1 MQESLK
7 LSEFLE
13 LIKSTIEMSFGYEGF
28 WVVAELSEWRKSG
41 RHYYGE
47 LIEHDGISKYP
58 VAKIRCNCWAN
69 KADHILRKFSSSTDE
84 QLKSDMKV
92 LLKVSV
98 NYHISF
104 GLSLNIIDIDPA
116 FTLGDRQ
123 ARKLEILQDLTKKG
137 ILEKN
142 KNLNLPKEF
151 TSIAVITSLT
161 AAGKGDFF
169 EEADKLQ
176 SLGLCEFEIFEAKM
190 QGKDCAI
197 SLSNAFSKVMQKP
210 DQYDAIVLIRGGGS
224 QADLDWFNN
233 ILPAESICNS
243 RLPVMVGIGHERDS
257 TVLDDICTKRFDT
270 PSKVVN
276 FIANTIVENAKTA
289 KYDYDSIIKI
299 VKNLA
304 KQNQDQLERVYGD
317 FKNKLDHYLHQ
328 ISQSLEYSYKS
339 VLSVSRGLVKLY
351 SQTVESQYN
360 NIGHNTQNL
369 VKYYNHSVDEY
380 YKQSINISRGITKY
394 YSQTSEYLY
403 KQILSVSIEPTLKR
417 GFSVTM
423 SQDGKYITNYE
434 QAQKYSTLDILY
446 SDGKIPVEVKD
457 NGNTK

>member
-28 WVVAELSEWRKSG
+28 WIVAELSEWRKSG

-47 LIEHDGISKYP
+47 LIEHDGVSKYP

-69 KADHILRKFSSSTDE
+69 KADYILRKFSSSTDE

-151 TSIAVITSLT
+151 TSIAVVTSLT

-169 EEADKLQ
+169 EEADKLE
-176 SLGLCEFEIFEAKM
+176 SLGLCEFDVFEAKM

-197 SLSNAFSKVMQKP
+197 SVSNAFSKIMQKP
-210 DQYDAIVLIRGGGS
+210 DRYDAIVLIRGGGS

-233 ILPAESICNS
+233 ILLAESICNS
-243 RLPVMVGIGHERDS
+243 RLPVLVGIGHERDS

-270 PSKVVN
+270 PSKVIN

-304 KQNQDQLERVYGD
+304 KQNQDQLERVYSD
-317 FKNKLDHYLHQ
+317 FKTKVDHYLYQ
-328 ISQSLEYSYKS
+328 INQSLEYNYKS
-339 VLSVSRGLVKLY
+339 LLSVSRGLVKLY
-351 SQTVESQYN
+351 SQTVESQYS

-417 GFSVTM
+417 GFSVTV
-423 SQDGKYITNYE
+423 SQDGKYITNYK
-434 QAQKYSTLDILY
+434 QAQKYSTLDIVY
-446 SDGKIPVEVKD
+446 SDGKIQVEVK
-457 NGNTK
+457 K

>member
-1 MQESLK
+1 MHESLK

-13 LIKSTIEMSFGYEGF
+13 LIKSTIEMSFSYEGF

-41 RHYYGE
+41 QHYYGE
-47 LIEHDGISKYP
+47 LIEHDGVSKYP

-69 KADHILRKFSSSTDE
+69 KANYILRKFNSSTNE

-142 KNLNLPKEF
+142 KNLSLPKEF

-169 EEADKLQ
+169 EEADKLE
-176 SLGLCEFEIFEAKM
+176 SLGLCDFDIFEAKM

-197 SLSNAFSKVMQKP
+197 SVSNAFSKIMQKASK
-210 DQYDAIVLIRGGGS
+210 YDAIVLIRGGGS

-243 RLPVMVGIGHERDS
+243 VLPVMVGIGHERDS

-270 PSKVVN
+270 PSKVIN

-299 VKNLA
+299 VRSLA
-304 KQNQDQLERVYGD
+304 KQNQNQLERVYCD
-317 FKNKLDHYLHQ
+317 FKAKLDHYLYQ
-328 ISQSLEYSYKS
+328 TSQSLEYNYKS

-369 VKYYNHSVDEY
+369 VKYYIHSVDEY

-394 YSQTSEYLY
+394 YNQTSEYLY

-417 GFSVTM
+417 GFSVTL
-423 SQDGKYITNYE
+423 SQDGKYITNYK
-434 QAQKYSTLDILY
+434 QAQKYSTLDIVY
-446 SDGKIPVEVKD
+446 SDGKIQVEVKN

>member
-1 MQESLK
+1 
-7 LSEFLE
+7 
-13 LIKSTIEMSFGYEGF
+13 
-28 WVVAELSEWRKSG
+28 
-41 RHYYGE
+41 
-47 LIEHDGISKYP
+47 
-58 VAKIRCNCWAN
+58 
-69 KADHILRKFSSSTDE
+69 
-84 QLKSDMKV
+84 
-92 LLKVSV
+92 
-98 NYHISF
+98 
-104 GLSLNIIDIDPA
+104 
-116 FTLGDRQ
+116 
-123 ARKLEILQDLTKKG
+123 LQVLTKKG

-142 KNLNLPKEF
+142 KNLNIPSEF

-169 EEADKLQ
+169 EEADKLE
-176 SLGLCEFEIFEAKM
+176 SLGLCKFELFEAKM

-197 SLSNAFSKVMQKP
+197 SVSNAFTKIMQKS

-243 RLPVMVGIGHERDS
+243 KLPVMVGIGHERDT

-270 PSKVVN
+270 PSKVIN

-299 VKNLA
+299 VRSLA
-304 KQNQDQLERVYGD
+304 KQNQNQLERVYCD
-317 FKNKLDHYLHQ
+317 FKAKLDHYLYQ
-328 ISQSLEYSYKS
+328 TSQSLEYNYKS

-369 VKYYNHSVDEY
+369 VKYYIHSVDEY

-394 YSQTSEYLY
+394 YNQTSEYLY

-417 GFSVTM
+417 GFSVTL
-423 SQDGKYITNYE
+423 SQDGKYITNYK
-434 QAQKYSTLDILY
+434 QAQKYSTLDIVY
-446 SDGKIPVEVKD
+446 SDGKIQVEVK
-457 NGNTK
+457 K

>member
-13 LIKSTIEMSFGYEGF
+13 LIKSTIEMSFSYEGF
-28 WVVAELSEWRKSG
+28 WIVAELSEWRKSG

-47 LIEHDGISKYP
+47 LIEHDGVSKYP
-58 VAKIRCNCWAN
+58 IAKIRCNCWAN
-69 KADHILRKFSSSTDE
+69 KVDYILRKFNSSTNE

-123 ARKLEILQDLTKKG
+123 ARKLEILQDLAKKG

-142 KNLNLPKEF
+142 KNLDLPKEF
-151 TSIAVITSLT
+151 TNIAVITSLT

-176 SLGLCEFEIFEAKM
+176 SLGLCSFEIFEAKM
-190 QGKDCAI
+190 QGKECAV
-197 SLSNAFSKVMQKP
+197 SVTNAFSRIMQKANK
-210 DQYDAIVLIRGGGS
+210 YDAIVLIRGGGS

-243 RLPVMVGIGHERDS
+243 ALPVMVGIGHERDS
-257 TVLDDICTKRFDT
+257 TVLDDICTKHFDT
-270 PSKVVN
+270 PSKVIN
-276 FIANTIVENAKTA
+276 FITNTIIENAKTA

-299 VKNLA
+299 VKSLA
-304 KQNQDQLERVYGD
+304 KQNQNQLERVYSD
-317 FKNKLDHYLHQ
+317 FKVKLEHYLYQ
-328 ISQSLEYSYKS
+328 IGQSLEYNYKS
-339 VLSVSRGLVKLY
+339 VLSVSKGLVKLY
-351 SQTVESQYN
+351 GQTVESQYS
-360 NIGHNTQNL
+360 NIAHNTQNL

-380 YKQSINISRGITKY
+380 YKQSISISRGITKY

-417 GFSVTM
+417 GFSVTV
-423 SQDGKYITNYE
+423 SQDGKYITSHK
-434 QAQKYSTLDILY
+434 QAQKCSVLDIVY
-446 SDGKIPVEVKD
+446 VDGKIQVEVKN